1 MDKNLNYLLGQYKE
15 RMEYMSAALSQ
26 GNIPTIE
33 EYRYV
38 CGQLRGLEAACAII
52 VDLQK
57 RMEHSDD

>member
-1 MDKNLNYLLGQYKE
+1 MDKNLNYLLEQYKE
-15 RMEYMSAALSQ
+15 RMEYLSAALSQ

-52 VDLQK
+52 ADLQK